1 MTGRVVVI
9 GVGNPFRRDDGAGPA
24 VIESLRARGAPAAV
38 LALSDGDPGRL
49 LDLWGPAD
57 TVVLAEAVRSPT
69 GRPGRLHTLR
79 GGRAASLAAATAST
93 HGLGLAETVALAAA
107 LDRLPRALVV
117 HAVEGAD
124 FAPGLG
130 LTDAVRAALPA
141 LVGLVAGSVRAAC
154 GAVPPVGDLR

>member
-24 VIESLRARGAPAAV
+24 VVEALRARGTAAAV
-38 LALSDGDPGRL
+38 LAVSDGDPGRL
-49 LDLWGPAD
+49 LEMWRPAD
-57 TVVLAEAVRSPT
+57 TVVVAEALRSPA
-69 GRPGRLHTLR
+69 GRPGRLHTVR
-79 GGRAASLAAATAST
+79 AERAASLAATTAST

-124 FAPGLG
+124 FTAGVG
-130 LTDAVRAALPA
+130 LTGPVRSALPA
-141 LVGLVAGSVRAAC
+141 LVRLVADSVRA
-154 GAVPPVGDLR
+154 GQRPRPPSGGVR

>member
-9 GVGNPFRRDDGAGPA
+9 GVGNPFRRDDGAGLGRDRVA
-24 VIESLRARGAPAAV
+24 AGARCTGRRARPERRGPGPTAGPVGSGRHGGPRRGGALPA
-38 LALSDGDPGRL
+38 
-49 LDLWGPAD
+49 
-57 TVVLAEAVRSPT
+57 

-124 FAPGLG
+124 FTPGLG

-154 GAVPPVGDLR
+154 RAVPPVGDLR